1 MKNGTKQQSVGP
13 DKGQA
18 VRQAREERSAR
29 ALRDNLRRRK
39 AQARDRGYG
48 GDAPDNAVGDSRD
61 LVNGFHDGPDGT

>member
-1 MKNGTKQQSVGP
+1 MKNGKKQQSVGS

-39 AQARDRGYG
+39 AQARDRED
-48 GDAPDNAVGDSRD
+48 GDDVSDKMLGDSRD
-61 LVNGFHDGPDGT
+61 SVNGSNDGPDGT